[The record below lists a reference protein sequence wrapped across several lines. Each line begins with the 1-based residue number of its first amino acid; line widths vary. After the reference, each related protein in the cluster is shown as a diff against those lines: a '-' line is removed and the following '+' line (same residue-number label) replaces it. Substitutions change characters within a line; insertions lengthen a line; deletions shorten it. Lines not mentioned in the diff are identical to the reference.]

1 MIKFIVNRWHSRN
14 YMLSE
19 TTQELENKHYI
30 FLLLYL
36 SCQIFRYTFF
46 LFFTF
51 ILLVLSTYRSREMRG
66 IQMVMVQRASILE
79 EL

>member
-19 TTQELENKHYI
+19 TTQGLENKHYI